1 VASVAKGEGRKPGT
15 ETVYADS
22 VEGPLHLPQR
32 SVAFHLIQQI
42 RDEAHRFAI
51 TGHRRRRAKRRL
63 ESPLEEIPGVGPQRR
78 QNLLRYFGGWQGVRD
93 ATAADLARVPGIGA
107 GLAQEIY
114 NYLHEENA

>member
-1 VASVAKGEGRKPGT
+1 M
-15 ETVYADS
+15 
-22 VEGPLHLPQR
+22 
-32 SVAFHLIQQI
+32 AFHLIQQI
-42 RDEAHRFAI
+42 RDEAHRFAV

-78 QNLLRYFGGWQGVRD
+78 QNLLRYFGGWQGVRK

-114 NYLHEENA
+114 DNLHEENA